1 MGSPESLK
9 EVGGPMDD
17 KEPSIPVVIDSV
29 WPDYYS
35 LDSKIREKIEHV
47 SDEEELSPNEEILD
61 YAL

>member
-1 MGSPESLK
+1 
-9 EVGGPMDD
+9 MDD